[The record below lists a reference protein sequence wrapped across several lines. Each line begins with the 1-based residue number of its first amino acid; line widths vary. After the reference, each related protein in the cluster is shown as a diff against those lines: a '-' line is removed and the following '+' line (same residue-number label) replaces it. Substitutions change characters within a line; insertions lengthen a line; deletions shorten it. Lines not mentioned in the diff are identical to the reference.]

1 MRHVVVTTARGL
13 VMFGVLKS
21 GTVGGVVALTQARN
35 CVYWGKAVRG
45 VFGLAATGPDDTC
58 RVGPAVPRVLLSEV
72 TSITDCTP
80 DAVEAW
86 ERAPWA

>member
-1 MRHVVVTTARGL
+1 MRHVVVTTARNL
-13 VMFGVLKS
+13 VMFGALES
-21 GTVGGVVALTQARN
+21 GTVGGAVTLTEARN
-35 CVYWGKAVRG
+35 CLYWGKTVRG

-58 RVGPAVPRVLLSEV
+58 RVGPAVPRVSLSEV

-80 DAVEAW
+80 EAVEAW